1 LEIQKEK
8 EKIEQYFFTIF
19 VKIIKTIVQERFFI
33 IIIFLSTYL
42 ASNSQN
48 LVPNHS
54 FEDAWTCPYSFV
66 PNPVAKPY
74 PGWFNPNKGTPDQFH
89 PCSKGDAGVPENF
102 AGFAYPFDGAAYA
115 GIILREIFDDSVGY
129 YKGVSREYIQTKL
142 LKPLN
147 RGKLYCFKLHYINA
161 NKSMFAVDAL
171 GVAITTD
178 KIGRK
183 DAGLIIQ
190 HPQVINKPGNIM
202 DNQTQWKELC
212 GTYRAKGNEQY
223 LTIGNFW
230 DNSVTQFIR
239 HNNENTDTAF
249 FYAYYYID
257 DVRLFEIE
265 NEFECGCL
273 EDNSWGSDWLS
284 DLYDPET
291 GYNSGKKAN
300 ANVLADLDA
309 DKQKDKNGNDKNN
322 FTNSGSNIGVI
333 SDNSKPNNSQLEER
347 SFFYGIPESEINE
360 QAFRNAEVGKK
371 FNLNRILFEFNS
383 SQLLTVSF
391 PELDKLSEIL
401 LANPGYKI
409 EIRGHTDNV
418 GTSQYNKTL
427 SIKRAGA
434 VYDYLISKGIDK
446 SRMKYRGFGDRV
458 PVADNETEEGRRLN
472 RRVEIIIIEK

>member
-1 LEIQKEK
+1 
-8 EKIEQYFFTIF
+8 
-19 VKIIKTIVQERFFI
+19 
-33 IIIFLSTYL
+33 
-42 ASNSQN
+42 
-48 LVPNHS
+48 
-54 FEDAWTCPYSFV
+54 
-66 PNPVAKPY
+66 
-74 PGWFNPNKGTPDQFH
+74 
-89 PCSKGDAGVPENF
+89 
-102 AGFAYPFDGAAYA
+102 
-115 GIILREIFDDSVGY
+115 
-129 YKGVSREYIQTKL
+129 
-142 LKPLN
+142 
-147 RGKLYCFKLHYINA
+147 
-161 NKSMFAVDAL
+161 M
-171 GVAITTD
+171 
-178 KIGRK
+178 
-183 DAGLIIQ
+183 
-190 HPQVINKPGNIM
+190 
-202 DNQTQWKELC
+202 
-212 GTYRAKGNEQY
+212 
-223 LTIGNFW
+223 
-230 DNSVTQFIR
+230 
-239 HNNENTDTAF
+239 
-249 FYAYYYID
+249 
-257 DVRLFEIE
+257 
-265 NEFECGCL
+265 
-273 EDNSWGSDWLS
+273 
-284 DLYDPET
+284 YDPET